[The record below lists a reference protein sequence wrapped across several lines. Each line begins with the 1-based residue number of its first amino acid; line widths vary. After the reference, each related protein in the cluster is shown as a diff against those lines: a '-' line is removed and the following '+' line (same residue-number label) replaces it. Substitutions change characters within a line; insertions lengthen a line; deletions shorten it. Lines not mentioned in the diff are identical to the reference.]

1 MLRILWTILTHQ
13 PKSLR
18 SNKNRKSSTYYDP
31 NDYEI
36 SEFEKKYG
44 AYILLSVFV
53 AVLILDVSMGWF

>member
-18 SNKNRKSSTYYDP
+18 SNKNRKSSTYYNP
-31 NDYEI
+31 NDYEM

-53 AVLILDVSMGWF
+53 AVLILDIFMGWF

>member
-53 AVLILDVSMGWF
+53 AVLILDIFMGWF

>member
-1 MLRILWTILTHQ
+1 MFRILWTILTHQ

-18 SNKNRKSSTYYDP
+18 SNKKRKSSTYYNP
-31 NDYEI
+31 NDYEM

>member
-1 MLRILWTILTHQ
+1 MLRILCTILTHQ

-53 AVLILDVSMGWF
+53 AVLILDIFMGWF

>member
-1 MLRILWTILTHQ
+1 MFRIIWTILTHQ

-18 SNKNRKSSTYYDP
+18 SNINRKSSTYYDP
-31 NDYEI
+31 NDYEV

-53 AVLILDVSMGWF
+53 SVLIIDFLMGWF

>member
-18 SNKNRKSSTYYDP
+18 SNKNRKSPTYYDP

-53 AVLILDVSMGWF
+53 AVLILDIFMGWF

>member
-18 SNKNRKSSTYYDP
+18 SNKNIKSSIYYNP
-31 NDYEI
+31 NDYEM
-36 SEFEKKYG
+36 SEFGKKYG

-53 AVLILDVSMGWF
+53 AVLILDILMGWF